1 MRGETIQ
8 THLDN
13 GQVITMVVETFK
25 LMTDLKKLTVAMN
38 ELTDLPP
45 DVRGRLAASSAV
57 LVFTWLRSPVVTR
70 GLSLPNAFDP
80 FSWPLITFLQRCRS
94 GMSN

>member
-8 THLDN
+8 THLEN

-38 ELTDLPP
+38 ELTELPP
-45 DVRGRLAASSAV
+45 DVRIETAGSRPYSNA
-57 LVFTWLRSPVVTR
+57 LVY
-70 GLSLPNAFDP
+70 
-80 FSWPLITFLQRCRS
+80 
-94 GMSN
+94 SNICSNLDL

>member
-8 THLDN
+8 THLEN

-38 ELTDLPP
+38 ELTELPP
-45 DVRGRLAASSAV
+45 DVRV
-57 LVFTWLRSPVVTR
+57 
-70 GLSLPNAFDP
+70 
-80 FSWPLITFLQRCRS
+80 
-94 GMSN
+94 